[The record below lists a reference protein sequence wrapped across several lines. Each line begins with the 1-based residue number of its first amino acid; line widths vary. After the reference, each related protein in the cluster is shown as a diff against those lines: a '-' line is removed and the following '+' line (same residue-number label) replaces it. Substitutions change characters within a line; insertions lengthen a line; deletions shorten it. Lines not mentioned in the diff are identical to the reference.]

1 MPGAVRLSYGEV
13 AHHDRRGLPG
23 NLGPDITMSTTETTD
38 AFTIEHHGE
47 LTIVTATPALESV
60 GSAVEMLAAR
70 LIVEPLK
77 NEIEPVIL
85 FDLSQVSYFGSVF
98 LAVMI
103 RCWKIVLS
111 KSGTM
116 GLSGVS
122 DHARELLHFTSLDQA
137 WPIYKDR
144 REAID
149 ALLAE

>member
-1 MPGAVRLSYGEV
+1 MS
-13 AHHDRRGLPG
+13 
-23 NLGPDITMSTTETTD
+23 ITEITD
-38 AFTIEHHGE
+38 AFTIERRGQ

-60 GSAVEMLAAR
+60 GAGIEALAAR

-77 NEIEPVIL
+77 DEVEPILL

-98 LAVMI
+98 LALMI

-122 DHARELLHFTSLDQA
+122 SHAKELLHFTSLDQA
-137 WPIYKDR
+137 WPIYADR

-149 ALLAE
+149 ALLTD